1 MLTSSSVV
9 HSPVLLSDSCLH
21 LFLQSQLSVKQME
34 ACAEGR
40 SRYTV
45 SEAIHSFGS
54 GNKRFDFQSEEN
66 MEEEENMHWESEWF
80 LANKMEQMY

>member
-1 MLTSSSVV
+1 MLTSSRVV

-21 LFLQSQLSVKQME
+21 LFLQSQLSVKKME
-34 ACAEGR
+34 ACAKGR

-54 GNKRFDFQSEEN
+54 GNKRFGSQSEEN
-66 MEEEENMHWESEWF
+66 MEEEEDMHCESE
-80 LANKMEQMY
+80 

>member
-1 MLTSSSVV
+1 MNWNAYGFCDQLLYILTSSRVV

-34 ACAEGR
+34 TCAEGR

-54 GNKRFDFQSEEN
+54 GNKRFESQSEE
-66 MEEEENMHWESEWF
+66 EDDKCESEW
-80 LANKMEQMY
+80 